1 MTHPSLRDKA
11 VLELRKLCFLAIY
24 LWICFGAIVFLKAA
38 ILKAEGVDY
47 LPFGFAAIKAVVAAK
62 FVLIGE
68 MLGEKRSHRTSERL
82 LVSILRRTFLLLIL
96 LVVMTVIEEAIM
108 AMIHGR
114 TLMHAF
120 DSLAGNTLWEMVA
133 TVVLMLLILL
143 PYVGFRSLS
152 EALGEDVL
160 HRLLVGPGHDGL
172 SR

>member
-1 MTHPSLRDKA
+1 MTASSLREKA
-11 VLELRKLCFLAIY
+11 VFELRKFCFLAIY

-38 ILKAEGVDY
+38 ILQAEGVAY
-47 LPFGFAAIKAVVAAK
+47 LPLGFAAIKAVVAAK

-68 MLGEKRSHRTSERL
+68 MLDAKRSHRTGERL

-96 LVVMTVIEEAIM
+96 LGVMTVIEEATI

-114 TLMHAF
+114 SLAHAF
-120 DSLAGNTLWEMVA
+120 DSLVGNTVWEMAA

-160 HRLLVGPGHDGL
+160 HRLLVEPRHDAP
-172 SR
+172 R